1 MQDAHSTHSA
11 IDATPL
17 PDDLGACHALLL
29 QQARVLLAAEVVAN
43 QYAYHLPLYRAQDL
57 FASSGWTPSRSTL
70 LNILVA
76 VAFVVRPLADDL
88 RKLALAS
95 GGVGC
100 DDTTV
105 TLIVPPVAPQ
115 VDPHNP
121 RSQRIHDVLRSA
133 IDKGE
138 PSVTARMWA
147 YRSFHLPI
155 NVFDF
160 TVSRHR
166 DGPQEILADFQGTL
180 MADCYSGFEAV
191 VLGSSERIA
200 RAACWAHARRK
211 FAELQTNHPQ
221 VSAVML
227 ALIGQLYDIEDRAKP
242 LSPAERL
249 SLRRSQAQPIL
260 NRIRQDL
267 DQPPIRDALPQSD
280 LAKAAHYLRNNWPEL
295 WRYLADPSCPIDNNE
310 TEQRMR
316 QVAVGRKNW
325 LFVGSVA
332 GGERAA
338 TLMTLVSSAI
348 RNHLDLPA
356 YLKDVLEQL
365 LAGGTDYESLCPH
378 N

>member
-1 MQDAHSTHSA
+1 MTR
-11 IDATPL
+11 PL
-17 PDDLGACHALLL
+17 KT
-29 QQARVLLAAEVVAN
+29 R
-43 QYAYHLPLYRAQDL
+43 
-57 FASSGWTPSRSTL
+57 WTPSRSTL

-76 VAFVVRPLADDL
+76 VAFVVRPLAEYML
-88 RKLALAS
+88 KLALDS

-115 VDPHNP
+115 VDPNNP
-121 RSQRIHDVLRSA
+121 RSQRIHDVLRAA
-133 IDKGE
+133 IDKGQ

-180 MADCYSGFEAV
+180 MADCYLGFEAV

-211 FAELQTNHPQ
+211 FAERQTNHPQ
-221 VSAVML
+221 VSAGML

-267 DQPPIRDALPQSD
+267 DQPPIRDALPKSD

-295 WRYLADPSCPIDNNE
+295 SRYLAAPSCPIDNNE
-310 TEQRMR
+310 TEQLMR

-338 TLMTLVSSAI
+338 TLMTIVSSAI
-348 RNHLDLPA
+348 RNHLDVPA

-365 LAGGTDYESLCPH
+365 LAGSTDYESLCPH
-378 N
+378 NWAQQHPESRRTDRIDEHRAAADRQRLTRARRRLLAKK